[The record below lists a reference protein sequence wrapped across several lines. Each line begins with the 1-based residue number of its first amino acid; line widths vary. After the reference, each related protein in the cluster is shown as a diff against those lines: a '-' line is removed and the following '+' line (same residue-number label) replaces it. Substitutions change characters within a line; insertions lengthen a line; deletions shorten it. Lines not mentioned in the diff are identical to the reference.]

1 MTREQSL
8 RECLISTAA
17 GAAIAAIL
25 CAVLPDIERGF
36 EMITFFFVFW
46 FVGTYGTWTVID
58 LRDRTRN
65 VDIKTLCNHFID
77 RIIAHFDG
85 NDRNG
90 LIRGRRQGGR
100 NA

>member
-58 LRDRTRN
+58 LRDRYKDEHFRDICHRYVGRITRRTN
-65 VDIKTLCNHFID
+65 VDDLG
-77 RIIAHFDG
+77 RG
-85 NDRNG
+85 
-90 LIRGRRQGGR
+90 IR
-100 NA
+100 